1 MASIVDE
8 IVKAV
13 AKKTK
18 MPEAVAKIAV
28 DTALSTLK
36 KKLPSNVGGILD
48 SFLDSGS
55 STGSKSKSGKSKKD
69 DSLLD
74 DISSI
79 AGKFLGGK

>member
-55 STGSKSKSGKSKKD
+55 STGSKKAKSKKD